1 MTSLHE
7 ADSAALRALRA
18 PLQSL
23 EWTKDTVATSIP
35 RMSFAARVS
44 AVVEAI
50 EKAGMVVPDA
60 DGLARQLVTAL
71 DSGHV
76 VLQGPPG
83 TGKTTLAR
91 ILADTYNCDL
101 KVTTSTADWSTYDV
115 IGGLRPTEDG
125 SFAPALGVVSQAILS
140 CAEGLRASPPRPSWL
155 LIDEFNRADIDK
167 AIGSMYTVLSS
178 SSPTH
183 LLVTPLELWFEKASR
198 KNLWVP
204 SAFRIIATMNDVD
217 ASYVNS
223 LSQGLSR
230 RFHFVSLNVAVEEE
244 QIKEEVSAAF
254 AGARRRWSELTG
266 ETAPDAEP
274 AVGAALAAS
283 IYLLRK
289 PDGLV
294 RWPVG
299 TAQITD
305 VWFSLLVL
313 TDGDA
318 STSDLE
324 ALDSCFADTVV
335 HQASNL
341 SLSALDEMAKGLKS
355 LGFSRSDR
363 AVRHL
368 ADASSTRY

>member
-7 ADSAALRALRA
+7 ADSAALRALQS

-35 RMSFAARVS
+35 RLPFATRVS
-44 AVVEAI
+44 VVVEAI

-91 ILADTYNCDL
+91 ILAETYNSDL

-125 SFAPALGVVSQAILS
+125 SFAPVLGVVAQAVLS
-140 CAEGLRASPPRPSWL
+140 CAEGLRASPPRASWL

-178 SSPTH
+178 SSTSH
-183 LLVTPLELWFEKASR
+183 LLSTPLELWFEKSSR
-198 KNLWVP
+198 QNLWVP

-230 RFHFVSLNVAVEEE
+230 RFQFVSLNVAVDEE
-244 QIKEEVSAAF
+244 QIKKETAAAL
-254 AGARRRWSELTG
+254 AGARRRWKELTG
-266 ETAPDAEP
+266 QDASDAEP
-274 AVGAALAAS
+274 TAGTALSAA
-283 IYLLRK
+283 IYLVRN
-289 PDGLV
+289 PNGLV

-318 STSDLE
+318 SIADDG

-341 SLSALDEMAKGLKS
+341 SLSELDEMAKGLKS
-355 LGFSRSDR
+355 LGFSRSER